1 MAFSWIDAGKI
12 ALGAAQAFLGHLQAR
27 QDDVERERDR
37 ELILAAIQSMRDQI
51 LDTLNVLA
59 VNEFR
64 GDLEGFQSTYAAY
77 DPDPSNPT
85 EENRLARMIDDSA
98 GVLGRLGANLDT
110 VAANPNLALEAWT
123 VYVPLLYLRAQ
134 AMAEREFTYGTPELV
149 DSLSSF
155 DMAMSRLT
163 GLLSY
168 LRTQSDKGFGPVVCK
183 PIPDSQDSRV
193 CWYWWGSEQFIC
205 GSTRDPRGVD
215 KCQAS
220 RRSNMENA
228 YRAFAGVKEITETL
242 EQVHQAREAVDTIGD
257 LHRLSLAGVH
267 VGEIALVGGRLRRIA
282 PSPGR
287 TGPGIVLSGGDW
299 FS

>member
-37 ELILAAIQSMRDQI
+37 DLILAAVQSMRDEI

-64 GDLEGFQSTYAAY
+64 GDLEGFQSTYEAY
-77 DPDPSNPT
+77 DPDPSDPT
-85 EENRLARMIDDSA
+85 EENRLVRMIDDSS

-110 VAANPNLALEAWT
+110 VAANPDLALEAWT

-134 AMAEREFTYGTPELV
+134 AMTEREVTYGGPEIV
-149 DSLSSF
+149 DSLPSF

-168 LRTQSDKGFGPVVCK
+168 LRTQSDRDFGPVVCK
-183 PIPDSQDSRV
+183 PIPDSPDSQV
-193 CWYWWGSEQFIC
+193 CWYWWGSEQFVC

-215 KCQAS
+215 KCHTS
-220 RRSNMENA
+220 RRNNMENA
-228 YRAFAGVKEITETL
+228 YQAFPGVKEITETR
-242 EQVHQAREAVDTIGD
+242 EQVQQARDAVDTIAAV
-257 LHRLSLAGVH
+257 HRLSLAGVH
-267 VGEIALVGGRLRRIA
+267 VGEIALVDGRLRRI
-282 PSPGR
+282 
-287 TGPGIVLSGGDW
+287 GPPPRQADPRNALSRGDW